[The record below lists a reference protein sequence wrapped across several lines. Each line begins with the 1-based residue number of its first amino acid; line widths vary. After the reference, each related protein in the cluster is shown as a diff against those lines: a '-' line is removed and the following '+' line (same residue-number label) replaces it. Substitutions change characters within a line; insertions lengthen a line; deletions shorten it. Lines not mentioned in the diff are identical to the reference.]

1 VQSIRDNLATIIAGV
16 LVVTALAVVAL
27 LFGPWRVPQDRRLA
41 VVVHD
46 ADDNVSTS
54 RLDENARLVVDTSLG
69 HNVVV
74 VENGA
79 AHMEEADCPHGDCMR
94 QHAIAHPG
102 EQLICLPHKL
112 WVEVVEEGS
121 SGTAMDT
128 SAVTTDSP
136 DSATPNANKD
146 ADLVAR

>member
-1 VQSIRDNLATIIAGV
+1 MQSIRDKLATILAGA
-16 LVVTALAVVAL
+16 LVVAALTVVAF
-27 LFGPWRVPQDRRLA
+27 LFGPWHAPQAQRLV

-46 ADDNVSTS
+46 ADENVRTA
-54 RLDENARLVVDTSLG
+54 RLDEDARLVVDTDLG

-74 VENGA
+74 VRDGA
-79 AHMEEADCPHGDCMR
+79 AHMEEADCPHGDCLR

-112 WVEVVEEGS
+112 WVEVAQEGS
-121 SGTAMDT
+121 SDTAMDPN
-128 SAVTTDSP
+128 AVTTD
-136 DSATPNANKD
+136 ATGPAISNGKD